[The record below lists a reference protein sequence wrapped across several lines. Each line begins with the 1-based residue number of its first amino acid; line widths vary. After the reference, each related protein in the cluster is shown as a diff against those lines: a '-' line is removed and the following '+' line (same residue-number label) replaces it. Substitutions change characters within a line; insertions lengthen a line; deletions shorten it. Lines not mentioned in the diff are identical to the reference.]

1 MNSFPETYNDPMGRF
16 SHIDCLIDML
26 KKFMFTLL
34 FSSVQGLS
42 RFWTLLLV
50 TEHHTSST
58 RQSTTIQMIRDI
70 LERPSSTLTTLLTI

>member
-1 MNSFPETYNDPMGRF
+1 MGSFPETYNDLMGRF
-16 SHIDCLIDML
+16 SHIDCLIDLL
-26 KKFMFTLL
+26 KKFIFMFL

-58 RQSTTIQMIRDI
+58 
-70 LERPSSTLTTLLTI
+70 

>member
-1 MNSFPETYNDPMGRF
+1 MGSFAETYNDPMGRF
-16 SHIDCLIDML
+16 SHTDWLIDLL
-26 KKFMFTLL
+26 KNFIFIFL

-58 RQSTTIQMIRDI
+58 
-70 LERPSSTLTTLLTI
+70 

>member
-1 MNSFPETYNDPMGRF
+1 MGSFPETYNDPMVRF
-16 SHIDCLIDML
+16 SHINCLIDLL
-26 KKFMFTLL
+26 KMFIFTLL

-58 RQSTTIQMIRDI
+58 
-70 LERPSSTLTTLLTI
+70 

>member
-1 MNSFPETYNDPMGRF
+1 MGSFPETYNDPMGRF
-16 SHIDCLIDML
+16 SHIDCLIDLL
-26 KKFMFTLL
+26 KMFLFTLL

-58 RQSTTIQMIRDI
+58 
-70 LERPSSTLTTLLTI
+70 